1 MRRSPRATGKQAT
14 EKLTRRSWRQRCL
27 GMVQYGMSDRQWG
40 FKTRALHAGAS
51 PDPTTGARATPI
63 YQSTSFVFE
72 DSADAA
78 DLFALQKY
86 GTIYT
91 RISNPTTAAFEERM
105 ASLEGG
111 IGAVATASG
120 QAAEFLTVT
129 ALAGAGDHIV
139 AAAGLYGGTYTQFDV
154 TLRRLGID
162 TSFVDG
168 SDSTAFAAAIRPET
182 KLLYTEIIANPS
194 GAIADLSALAEVAA
208 ANALPLVVDSTFA
221 TPFLCRPMEHGAD
234 IVLHSAT
241 KFLGG
246 HGTSIAGVIIEAG
259 RFDWASGRFPI
270 LTEPVPSYNG
280 LRWKDN
286 FGEYAF
292 CTKVRA
298 EQLRDVGAC
307 LSPFNAFLLLQ
318 GIETL
323 PLRMEAHV
331 ANARAVA
338 TWLDADPRV
347 AWVSWAGLA
356 DHPDH
361 ELAKRYLPK
370 GPGAV
375 FSFGIA
381 AGKAGG
387 TGRAR
392 GSRFI
397 EALELVSHLA
407 NVGDAKSLVI
417 HPASTT
423 HQQLSEAELAAA
435 GISEDMVRISV
446 GLEDLDDILWDLDQA
461 LAVAANGSRARE
473 RS

>member
-1 MRRSPRATGKQAT
+1 MAD
-14 EKLTRRSWRQRCL
+14 RSW
-27 GMVQYGMSDRQWG
+27 G
-40 FKTRALHAGAS
+40 FRTRALHAGAP
-51 PDPTTGARATPI
+51 PDPTTGARALPI

-72 DSADAA
+72 DTADAA

-120 QAAEFLTVT
+120 QAAEFLTT
-129 ALAGAGDHIV
+129 TTLASAGDHMV
-139 AAAGLYGGTYTQFDV
+139 ASAGLYGGTYTQFDV

-162 TSFVDG
+162 TTFVDG
-168 SDSTAFAAAIRPET
+168 TDPCAFAAAVRPET

-194 GAIADLSALAEVAA
+194 GAVADVEALAEVARA
-208 ANALPLVVDSTFA
+208 HRLPLAVDSTFA
-221 TPFLCRPMEHGAD
+221 TPYLCRPLDHGAD

-246 HGTSIAGVIIEAG
+246 HGTSIGGVITEAG
-259 RFDWASGRFPI
+259 RFDWSSGRFGDFTDPI
-270 LTEPVPSYNG
+270 PSYNN
-280 LRWKDN
+280 LRWWGN

-307 LSPFNAFLLLQ
+307 LSPFNAFLLMQ
-318 GIETL
+318 GLETL
-323 PLRMEAHV
+323 PLRMDAHV
-331 ANARAVA
+331 ANARAA
-338 TWLDADPRV
+338 AEWLEADPRV
-347 AWVSWAGLA
+347 SWVKWAGLA
-356 DHPDH
+356 GHPHH
-361 ELAKRYLPK
+361 ELARRYLPK

-375 FSFGIA
+375 FAFGVKGGRA
-381 AGKAGG
+381 AGA
-387 TGRAR
+387 
-392 GSRFI
+392 RFI
-397 EALELVSHLA
+397 ESLQLVSHLA

-423 HQQLSEAELAAA
+423 HQQLSDDELAAA
-435 GISEDMVRISV
+435 GVGEDLVRFSV
-446 GLEDLDDILWDLDQA
+446 GLEDIEDILWDLDQA
-461 LAVAANGSRARE
+461 LGAAAAGASRG
-473 RS
+473 